1 MPKYESRPTICETHM
16 VSLFTLD
23 NGRGSTDWIRK
34 AIEIPPRPYDW
45 THFTQMSTEH
55 RAIINLAHVKSECKC
70 QEMCYTLG
78 MDFPI
83 LDLVDDDLA
92 TDWLLKYFHPHGL
105 KCPHCGAGV
114 MEARPFRQTA
124 TSQLTVHRCLQCQG
138 IYNLYSST
146 VFQQKQL
153 RPAQAVLLLRGV
165 CKGESSAQIAREI
178 GLTRQTVLSMR
189 RKLQANAQAISPQS
203 PLTDAQTET
212 DEMFQNAGEK
222 K

>member
-1 MPKYESRPTICETHM
+1 MFKFRLAHIT
-16 VSLFTLD
+16 
-23 NGRGSTDWIRK
+23 
-34 AIEIPPRPYDW
+34 A
-45 THFTQMSTEH
+45 
-55 RAIINLAHVKSECKC
+55 LAHVKSECTC
-70 QEMCYTLG
+70 QEMCYTLS

-83 LDLVDDDLA
+83 LDLVDDELA
-92 TDWLLKYFHPHGL
+92 TDWLIKHFHPHGL

-146 VFQQKQL
+146 IFQQKQL

-178 GLTRQTVLSMR
+178 GLTRQTVLSIR
-189 RKLQANAQAISPQS
+189 RKLQANAQAISPQT